1 MSQIEQLHQQRAE
14 LVEKKRATTERLIA
28 IKRRLEVTLPKPT
41 YTAVRAERDSLVH
54 DLVMIESQL
63 TQINANRH
71 AAQEADT
78 KAIGLQSVP
87 HFKELVGM
95 RDHYQEFA
103 ADPTRSPMARR
114 MAAEFVVKLTPI
126 IRKGINHT
134 GSQ

>member
-1 MSQIEQLHQQRAE
+1 MSQIEQIHQQRAE
-14 LVEKKRATTERLIA
+14 LVEKKRVLTERLIA

-41 YTAVRAERDSLVH
+41 YVAVRAERDSLVR
-54 DLVMIESQL
+54 DLGVIESQL
-63 TQINANRH
+63 TEINSKRH
-71 AAQEADT
+71 AANEADT
-78 KAIGLQSVP
+78 KASGLQSVP

-126 IRKGINHT
+126 IRKGINQT
-134 GSQ
+134 GAQ